1 MKITNISVNFDK
13 TKDSNLRYEATVVVL
28 EEGTR
33 REKVRY
39 ASTPQAA
46 CYHAI
51 GDLISDRRDEL
62 INSIS
67 IQTVAA
73 F

>member
-1 MKITNISVNFDK
+1 MKIISINVNFDK
-13 TKDSNLRYEATVVVL
+13 TKETNLRYEATVVVL

-51 GDLISDRRDEL
+51 GDLVGDRHDEL
-62 INSIS
+62 VNSLS
-67 IQTVAA
+67 IQTVAT